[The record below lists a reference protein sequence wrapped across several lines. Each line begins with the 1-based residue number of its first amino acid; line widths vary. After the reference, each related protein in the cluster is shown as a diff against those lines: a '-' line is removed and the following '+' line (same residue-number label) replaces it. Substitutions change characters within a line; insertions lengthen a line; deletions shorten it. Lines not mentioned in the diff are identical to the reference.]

1 MKPDSIVAVVPK
13 WAKLAKIPAQLRYD
27 SGMAKHR
34 SPELFEIDCPHCHAV
49 MKVDPETKAVI
60 SHTPP
65 VAPKMF
71 ADFEAAANA
80 MKEQEG
86 RRESLFRQSVEA
98 EKNKATLL
106 EKKFQ
111 EAMKKAKESPDE
123 KPIRD
128 FDLD

>member
-1 MKPDSIVAVVPK
+1 MSKKPNTAP
-13 WAKLAKIPAQLRYD
+13 
-27 SGMAKHR
+27 
-34 SPELFEIDCPHCHAV
+34 FEVGCPHCNAV
-49 MKVDPETKAVI
+49 LKVDPETKAVI
-60 SHTPP
+60 AHTAP

-71 ADFEAAANA
+71 ADFEAAASA

-111 EAMKKAKESPDE
+111 EAMKKAKESPDT

>member
-1 MKPDSIVAVVPK
+1 MSHFRVHLRRSARSVKSAVA
-13 WAKLAKIPAQLRYD
+13 LYLRYD
-27 SGMAKHR
+27 LPMSKR
-34 SPELFEIDCPHCHAV
+34 SKSEPFEVTCPHCRA
-49 MKVDPETKAVI
+49 MLKVDAETEAVI
-60 SHTPP
+60 AHTPP

-71 ADFEAAANA
+71 ADFEAAASA

-98 EKNKATLL
+98 EKNKASLL

-111 EAMKKAKESPDE
+111 EAVKKAKESPDE

>member
-1 MKPDSIVAVVPK
+1 MPK
-13 WAKLAKIPAQLRYD
+13 SSAPAPFD
-27 SGMAKHR
+27 VT
-34 SPELFEIDCPHCHAV
+34 CPHCHSV
-49 MKVDPETKAVI
+49 LKVDSESKAVI
-60 SHTPP
+60 AHTAPA
-65 VAPKMF
+65 APKMF
-71 ADFEAAANA
+71 ADFEAAASA

-98 EKNKATLL
+98 EKNKADLL

-111 EAMKKAKESPDE
+111 EAVKKAKETPDT

>member
-1 MKPDSIVAVVPK
+1 VANF
-13 WAKLAKIPAQLRYD
+13 LLRYYF
-27 SGMAKHR
+27 GMPKNKA
-34 SPELFEIDCPHCHAV
+34 SEPFDVDCPHCHAV
-49 MKVDPETKAVI
+49 LKVDAEVKAVI
-60 SHTPP
+60 AHTPP

-71 ADFEAAANA
+71 ADFEAAASA

-98 EKNKATLL
+98 EKNKASLL

-111 EAMKKAKESPDE
+111 EAIKKAKETPDT

>member
-1 MKPDSIVAVVPK
+1 MS
-13 WAKLAKIPAQLRYD
+13 
-27 SGMAKHR
+27 KHKA
-34 SPELFEIDCPHCHAV
+34 PEQFEVDCPHCHAV
-49 MKVDPETKAVI
+49 LKVDAEVKAVI
-60 SHTPP
+60 SHVPP

-71 ADFEAAANA
+71 ADFEAAASA

-98 EKNKATLL
+98 EKNKASLL

-111 EAMKKAKESPDE
+111 DAMKKAKETPDT

>member
-1 MKPDSIVAVVPK
+1 MVTAICQMLRFPG
-13 WAKLAKIPAQLRYD
+13 LRYD
-27 SGMAKHR
+27 SRMSKNRA
-34 SPELFEIDCPHCHAV
+34 PELFEVDCPHCHAV
-49 MKVDPETKAVI
+49 LKVDAETKSVI
-60 SHTPP
+60 AHTPP

-71 ADFEAAANA
+71 ADFEAAASA
-80 MKEQEG
+80 MREQEG

-98 EKNKATLL
+98 EKNKASVL

-111 EAMKKAKESPDE
+111 EAVKKAKETPDT